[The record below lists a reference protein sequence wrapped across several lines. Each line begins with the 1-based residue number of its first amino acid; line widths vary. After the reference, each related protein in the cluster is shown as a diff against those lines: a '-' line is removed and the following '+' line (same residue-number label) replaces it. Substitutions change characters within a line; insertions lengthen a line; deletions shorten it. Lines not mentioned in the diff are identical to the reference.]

1 MMTAI
6 SRLGTAARG
15 PTLKHALALLLV
27 PLMLAHAACSDSA
40 EPETPRGS
48 GIVGELRKN
57 AEEFEYVIG
66 KQGGAFTFAT
76 ISDPLTFN
84 LAIATDASSS
94 GVLGYLFE
102 GLTETSWLTDE
113 VEPALAESWERSEDG
128 LTWTFRLR
136 RDVEWHDGERFTA
149 HDVDFTFNRIIYNH
163 EIPASSRPSFHFRFL
178 DDESGEWEEAPMT
191 VTAVDDFTVECV
203 LPVPFAPFLRSMG
216 TAIYPKHILEKHVDD
231 GTFVETWEIDTD
243 PAEVIGTGPFT
254 IESYEPGERVVMRRS
269 PNYWLKDA
277 KNNRLPYLDEVVQ
290 IIVPDLEAELAK
302 FLAGESDAHGVLG
315 EELAELEPLQE
326 DGNFT
331 IYKRGPAF
339 GTTFLGFN
347 MNPGKSAE
355 TGEPYLAPDELRWFQ
370 NTKFRQA
377 VAHGIDK
384 KAIIDDVQHGQGYP
398 QWSSISP
405 AAGDFHNPSVRL
417 YEYDLQKANEIL
429 DGIGWKDTDGDGVRE
444 DGDGT
449 AIEFSMVTNSGNSVR
464 ERVGEIVEK
473 GMKEIGIGV
482 SYELVGFGVL
492 VSQLTASY
500 DWEAMIIGF
509 TGGTEPHGGINFWHS
524 GENLHLWHP
533 NQPEPATDWEAEIDR
548 LYIEG
553 SQELDRS
560 KRVEIYH
567 RAQEI
572 AAENVPVIYTTLPE
586 RLTAIR
592 NVFGNTTPTL
602 YAIWDVRFV
611 YRTDR

>member
-27 PLMLAHAACSDSA
+27 PLMLALAACLDSA
-40 EPETPRGS
+40 EPETPRGT
-48 GIVGELRKN
+48 GIVGELREN

-84 LAIATDASSS
+84 PAIATDASSS

-113 VEPALAESWERSEDG
+113 VEPALAESWERSEDW

-254 IESYEPGERVVMRRS
+254 IESYDPGERVVMRRS

-277 KNNRLPYLDEVVQ
+277 KNNRLPYLEEIVQ

-302 FLAGESDAHGVLG
+302 LLAGESDAHGVLG

-339 GTTFLGFN
+339 GTTFLGIQH
-347 MNPGKSAE
+347 
-355 TGEPYLAPDELRWFQ
+355 EP
-370 NTKFRQA
+370 RQER
-377 VAHGIDK
+377 
-384 KAIIDDVQHGQGYP
+384 
-398 QWSSISP
+398 
-405 AAGDFHNPSVRL
+405 GDR
-417 YEYDLQKANEIL
+417 
-429 DGIGWKDTDGDGVRE
+429 
-444 DGDGT
+444 
-449 AIEFSMVTNSGNSVR
+449 
-464 ERVGEIVEK
+464 
-473 GMKEIGIGV
+473 
-482 SYELVGFGVL
+482 
-492 VSQLTASY
+492 
-500 DWEAMIIGF
+500 
-509 TGGTEPHGGINFWHS
+509 
-524 GENLHLWHP
+524 
-533 NQPEPATDWEAEIDR
+533 
-548 LYIEG
+548 
-553 SQELDRS
+553 
-560 KRVEIYH
+560 
-567 RAQEI
+567 RALSR
-572 AAENVPVIYTTLPE
+572 A
-586 RLTAIR
+586 R
-592 NVFGNTTPTL
+592 
-602 YAIWDVRFV
+602 
-611 YRTDR
+611 